1 MNFYISRIQQFSLGL
16 VLLMFVTF
24 NLCFAQLEI
33 IYPKNNQH
41 FSTSDNIEFKFSGNA
56 TVGHEFQLS
65 TEVDFSTILF
75 DTTVFQPVFDKVFLG
90 LNGEFY
96 IRSKYSSESIWSDS
110 QSIFIFDLV
119 NNAEMWLRT
128 DSVDIVNGNVSTWY
142 DMSGNGNHANQTITD
157 AQPNFIAPN
166 DTNIYPAI
174 MMDGENDYFQGDP
187 ISSINSSSY
196 NFFHSTLRTISR

>member
-1 MNFYISRIQQFSLGL
+1 
-16 VLLMFVTF
+16 
-24 NLCFAQLEI
+24 
-33 IYPKNNQH
+33 
-41 FSTSDNIEFKFSGNA
+41 
-56 TVGHEFQLS
+56 
-65 TEVDFSTILF
+65 
-75 DTTVFQPVFDKVFLG
+75 
-90 LNGEFY
+90 
-96 IRSKYSSESIWSDS
+96 
-110 QSIFIFDLV
+110 
-119 NNAEMWLRT
+119 MWLRT

-196 NFFHSTLRTISR
+196 NFFIVHSGLFQDENIAAEYLASGQIQVCFYIDVFIRSKSHLLFHQQ

>member
-65 TEVDFSTILF
+65 TEVDFSTISLIPQYF
-75 DTTVFQPVFDKVFLG
+75 NLYSIKYFL
-90 LNGEFY
+90 
-96 IRSKYSSESIWSDS
+96 D
-110 QSIFIFDLV
+110 
-119 NNAEMWLRT
+119 
-128 DSVDIVNGNVSTWY
+128 
-142 DMSGNGNHANQTITD
+142 
-157 AQPNFIAPN
+157 
-166 DTNIYPAI
+166 
-174 MMDGENDYFQGDP
+174 
-187 ISSINSSSY
+187 
-196 NFFHSTLRTISR
+196 